1 MANSK
6 LQIWDKVSPIFTPSG
21 EMFTAEQ
28 WIEMYKWANIPGA
41 IPVISV
47 GPINGGEMSELSV
60 LKANAV
66 SMGATFAD
74 NLTSEELLDAIVAFH
89 DEANAAAANAVSDQT
104 RIADALEDMNELQLA
119 QSLGE

>member
-28 WIEMYKWANIPGA
+28 WIEMYKWVNIPGA
-41 IPVISV
+41 VPVISV

-60 LKANAV
+60 LKANAI
-66 SMGATFAD
+66 SMGATFED
-74 NLTSEELLDAIVAFH
+74 DLTPEELLDAIVAFH
-89 DEANAAAANAVSDQT
+89 DEANAAAANIVSDQT

-119 QSLGE
+119 QSMGE

>member
-28 WIEMYKWANIPGA
+28 WISMYQWVNIPGA
-41 IPVISV
+41 VPVISV

-74 NLTSEELLDAIVAFH
+74 DLTPEALLDAIVAFH

-119 QSLGE
+119 QSMGE

>member
-6 LQIWDKVSPIFTPSG
+6 LQIWDKTSTIYTPSG
-21 EMFTAEQ
+21 ESFTAEQ
-28 WIEMYKWANIPGA
+28 WIDMYKWVNIPSA
-41 IPVISV
+41 VPVISV

-66 SMGATFAD
+66 AMGATFAN
-74 NLTSEELLDAIVAFH
+74 NLTSEQLLDAIVAFY
-89 DEANAAAANAVSDQT
+89 DEVNAAAANAVSDQT

-119 QSLGE
+119 QALGE

>member
-28 WIEMYKWANIPGA
+28 WIEMYKWVNIPGA

-66 SMGATFAD
+66 SMGAIFEN
-74 NLTSEELLDAIVAFH
+74 NLTPEELLDAIVAFH
-89 DEANAAAANAVSDQT
+89 DEMNAAASNVVSDQT

-119 QSLGE
+119 QSMGE

>member
-6 LQIWDKVSPIFTPSG
+6 LQIWDKVSSIFTPSG

-28 WIEMYKWANIPGA
+28 WISMYQWVNIPGA
-41 IPVISV
+41 VPVISV

-74 NLTSEELLDAIVAFH
+74 DLTPEALLDAIVAYY

-119 QSLGE
+119 QSMGE

>member
-28 WIEMYKWANIPGA
+28 WIEMYKWVNIPGA
-41 IPVISV
+41 IPVVSV

-60 LKANAV
+60 LKASAI
-66 SMGATFAD
+66 SMGATFSD
-74 NLTSEELLDAIVAFH
+74 DLTPEELLDAIVTFH
-89 DEANAAAANAVSDQT
+89 DEANAAVANTVSDQT

-119 QSLGE
+119 QSMGE

>member
-28 WIEMYKWANIPGA
+28 WIEMYKWVNIPGA

-60 LKANAV
+60 LKASAI

-74 NLTSEELLDAIVAFH
+74 DLTPEALLDAIVAYY
-89 DEANAAAANAVSDQT
+89 DEANTAAANAVSDQT

-119 QSLGE
+119 QSMGE